1 MSDQSPK
8 QAMSQQSSEKT
19 MPEQSPKQTKSEQA
33 DQTVRN
39 KITEVLLPKDNA
51 SSPGMHPF

>member
-1 MSDQSPK
+1 
-8 QAMSQQSSEKT
+8 MSQQSTEKT
-19 MPEQSPKQTKSEQA
+19 MSEQSPKQTMSEQA

-51 SSPGMHPF
+51 SSPGTDLF

>member
-8 QAMSQQSSEKT
+8 QTMSQQSTEKT
-19 MPEQSPKQTKSEQA
+19 MSEQSPKQRKSEQA

-39 KITEVLLPKDNA
+39 KITELFPKDNA
-51 SSPGMHPF
+51 SSPGTDPF

>member
-1 MSDQSPK
+1 
-8 QAMSQQSSEKT
+8 MSQQSTEET
-19 MPEQSPKQTKSEQA
+19 MSEQSPKQTKSKQA

-51 SSPGMHPF
+51 SSPGTDLF